1 MKNPY
6 EVLGV
11 DKNASMEDIKRAYR
25 ELVKKYHP
33 DRYQDNPLK
42 ELAEEKLREINEAYD
57 YLLNNHGKQ
66 QSGYSNGGY
75 SSSGY
80 SNQNTFTDF
89 QRVREYINRGDYF
102 SAERELNR
110 INIRNDEW
118 FYLMGLVY
126 INRGN
131 YSVGYDYIKRASEM
145 NPYNQ
150 EYKDALYRMNNS
162 YRSYNTHYYNTSRRS
177 NDDCCTICTYLY
189 CADCCCECLGGDLIS
204 CC

>member
-33 DRYQDNPLK
+33 DRYHDNPLK
-42 ELAEEKLREINEAYD
+42 ELAEEKLREINEAYE
-57 YLLNNHGKQ
+57 YLLNNHEKQ
-66 QSGYSNGGY
+66 QGGY
-75 SSSGY
+75 SSSYSSGGY
-80 SNQNTFTDF
+80 YGQNSFSDF

-118 FYLMGLVY
+118 FYLMGLIY

-150 EYKDALYRMNNS
+150 EYRDALYRMNNS
-162 YRSYNTHYYNTSRRS
+162 YRSYNTHYYNTPRRS